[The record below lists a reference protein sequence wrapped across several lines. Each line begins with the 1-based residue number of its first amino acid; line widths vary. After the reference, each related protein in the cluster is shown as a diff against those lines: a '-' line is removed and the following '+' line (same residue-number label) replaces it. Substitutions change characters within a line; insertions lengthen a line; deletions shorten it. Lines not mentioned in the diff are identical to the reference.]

1 MLVGRGGTVADGAGD
16 RMGMGVP
23 LPNSN
28 CLQRRTRAEQ
38 LAKRQEAAKKRRGEG
53 AGDYL
58 GVVGSSRG
66 PRQQERH
73 GCGGAEEVEQGAT
86 SADVSLLHHFLPLV
100 ARSHSE
106 SETAEHTMSPDAGS
120 VDCGVWTVG
129 ANDQCG
135 LRLPWV
141 YLLKIGPVW

>member
-1 MLVGRGGTVADGAGD
+1 MFVGRGGTVADGAGD

-38 LAKRQEAAKKRRGEG
+38 LAKRQEAAEKRRGEG

-58 GVVGSSRG
+58 GVVGSSGG

-73 GCGGAEEVEQGAT
+73 GGGGAEEVEQGAT
-86 SADVSLLHHFLPLV
+86 SAAVSLLHFLLLLLALTP
-100 ARSHSE
+100 
-106 SETAEHTMSPDAGS
+106 SPRLPS
-120 VDCGVWTVG
+120 TQCRQMRGVWTVESG
-129 ANDQCG
+129 
-135 LRLPWV
+135 PWERMTNV
-141 YLLKIGPVW
+141 ACDCPGFIY